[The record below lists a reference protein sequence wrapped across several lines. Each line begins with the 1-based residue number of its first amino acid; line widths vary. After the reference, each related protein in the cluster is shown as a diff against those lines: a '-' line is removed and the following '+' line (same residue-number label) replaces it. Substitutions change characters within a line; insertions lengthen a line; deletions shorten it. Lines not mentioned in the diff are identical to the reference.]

1 MHTPPH
7 TVPGAFSF
15 SYPQNPKEPAPPRLS
30 GAKSHIFQPPRPRT
44 PTISAS
50 SSLILTRSA
59 TSAMSTEYQ
68 HIPNAGR
75 KRTRLD
81 YNDGR
86 QTPEPQ
92 RGGDPGSPQPFVNTR
107 YLLKGGM
114 DTPTLKAAQLHENG
128 VDYLDV
134 GYRRDSGLLEEE
146 TPGYQSFLPLEL
158 EREANGR
165 ARRSTSLS
173 PGDGWSKAAFE
184 VVGGVVG
191 KVWEFCKKGAFRGF
205 HAGAD
210 KGYTLSNEGNS
221 FVEESWMSEKITTSW
236 GNERESTPL
245 PGQFPDEDFIPDY
258 WDSPAPEAS
267 PQRPGK
273 RRQIGDNKDELARN
287 WVVVQPQL
295 NDRPQT
301 PTKPQ
306 PRPQAGAA
314 RYSMPTASSAS
325 RRARPASRAGAGA
338 VLSNAPRRPLINRV
352 SHAGSPA
359 LQSSQPASYASPRSP
374 HSSKIPRA
382 VASPGRAVK
391 TKDSLS
397 NLDSPAA
404 KEAQRW
410 AALKKREEIEADI
423 TMRRMDKQLKDM
435 IRQGKEALGTR
446 IEIEIEDDYKT
457 GISRPGPKKWGV

>member
-1 MHTPPH
+1 
-7 TVPGAFSF
+7 
-15 SYPQNPKEPAPPRLS
+15 
-30 GAKSHIFQPPRPRT
+30 
-44 PTISAS
+44 
-50 SSLILTRSA
+50 
-59 TSAMSTEYQ
+59 MSTEYQ
-68 HIPNAGR
+68 HVPHAGR

-92 RGGDPGSPQPFVNTR
+92 RRDDPGSPQPFVNTR

-114 DTPTLKAAQLHENG
+114 DTPTLRAAQLHENG

-146 TPGYQSFLPLEL
+146 PSGYQSFLPLEL
-158 EREANGR
+158 DREANGR
-165 ARRSTSLS
+165 ARRSISRPLS
-173 PGDGWSKAAFE
+173 PGDGWSKTAFE
-184 VVGGVVG
+184 VVGDVVG

-210 KGYTLSNEGNS
+210 RGYTVTTEGDG
-221 FVEESWMSEKITTSW
+221 FVEDGWASERITTSW
-236 GNERESTPL
+236 GTERESTPL

-273 RRQIGDNKDELARN
+273 RRQISDNRHNRDELARN
-287 WVVVQPQL
+287 WVVVQPQD
-295 NDRPQT
+295 NGRPST
-301 PTKPQ
+301 PTKPLVRA
-306 PRPQAGAA
+306 PVGPA

-325 RRARPASRAGAGA
+325 RRARPASRAGFA
-338 VLSNAPRRPLINRV
+338 LSNVPRRPQLSRV

-359 LQSSQPASYASPRSP
+359 LQPSQPASFASIRSP
-374 HSSKIPRA
+374 HGSKIPRA
-382 VASPGRAVK
+382 VASPGRTGN
-391 TKDSLS
+391 TKDSPTK
-397 NLDSPAA
+397 LDSPAA

-435 IRQGKEALGTR
+435 IRQGKEALGTK
-446 IEIEIEDDYKT
+446 IEVEIEDDYKPAIT
-457 GISRPGPKKWGV
+457 RPSPKKWGV